1 MGNTKQF
8 RTQTSER
15 HSSLAKV

>member
-1 MGNTKQF
+1 MGSTKQF